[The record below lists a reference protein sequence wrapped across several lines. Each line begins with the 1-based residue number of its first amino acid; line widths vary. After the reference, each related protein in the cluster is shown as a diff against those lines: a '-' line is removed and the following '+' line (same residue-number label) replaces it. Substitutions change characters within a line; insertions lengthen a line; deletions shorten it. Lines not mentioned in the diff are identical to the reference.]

1 MNHIFAIIILNLLS
15 NKMGDGSADGCV
27 KVLTKIKKQVIP
39 FIMKVR
45 SWISFPPNIVPDFS
59 KL

>member
-27 KVLTKIKKQVIP
+27 KVLTKIKKAGDSIYNESQ
-39 FIMKVR
+39 
-45 SWISFPPNIVPDFS
+45 
-59 KL
+59 KLN